1 MAANM
6 MRNLKKASPVTCQFH
21 EKGVYYQCMDHSTDN
36 NLDEG
41 KVTRQMSRYESYE
54 NPLTGRYA
62 SKEMSYNWSAQ
73 KKHSTWRRLWLALAE
88 SEKELGLAIT
98 EEQLAEMRAHLDDID
113 FEAAK
118 AEEARLR
125 HDVMSHIHVF
135 GAQCPNAKPIIHLGA
150 TSCFVTDNTELI
162 QMRDGLKII
171 MAKLLKVISI
181 LAKFCDAH
189 KDMPTL
195 GFTHYQPAQLTTVGK
210 RFGLYLQDFMF
221 DLARV
226 EAEIENIP
234 FRGVKGTTGTQASF
248 MELFEGDTGKVRT
261 LDKIVS
267 AKMGFTNPV
276 HLSGQT
282 YTRKVDY
289 YVLTVLSGIAQ
300 SAYKMAGDIRLLA
313 NLKEVEEPFEKSQVG
328 SSAMAYKRNPMRS
341 ERVCSLARYLMNLP
355 LNCAQTHSVQ
365 WFERTLD
372 DSANRRI
379 TLPEA
384 FLAADVILS
393 LLANIT
399 DGIQVYPKVIHSRI
413 MAELPFM
420 ATENIIME
428 AVKAGGD
435 RQDIHEAI
443 RVHSQA
449 AARVV
454 KAEGGSNDLIARLK
468 GDPLFANVAGKLDAI
483 LKPESFT
490 GRASQQV
497 SDYLEN
503 VVNPALERLAGKI
516 AAETEAISV

>member
-1 MAANM
+1 MTN
-6 MRNLKKASPVTCQFH
+6 
-21 EKGVYYQCMDHSTDN
+21 DHA
-36 NLDEG
+36 
-41 KVTRQMSRYESYE
+41 SYE

-62 SKEMSYNWSAQ
+62 SREMSYNWSPQ
-73 KKHSTWRRLWLALAE
+73 KKHSTWRKLWIALAE
-88 SEKELGLAIT
+88 SEKELGLGIT
-98 EEQLAEMRAHLDDID
+98 DEQIAEMRTHIEDID
-113 FEAAK
+113 FDAAK
-118 AEEARLR
+118 EEEAKLR

-135 GAQCPNAKPIIHLGA
+135 GAQCPKAKPIIHLGA

-171 MAKLLKVISI
+171 LAKLLKVISI
-181 LAKFCDAH
+181 LADFCERY

-226 EAEIENIP
+226 EEEIGKIP

-248 MELFEGDTGKVRT
+248 MELFNGDTEKVRR
-261 LDKIVS
+261 LDRIVS
-267 AKMGFTNPV
+267 EKMGFTNPV
-276 HLSGQT
+276 RLSGQT
-282 YTRKVDY
+282 YSRKVDY

-341 ERVCSLARYLMNLP
+341 ERVCSLSRYLMNLP
-355 LNCAQTHSVQ
+355 LNCAQTHAVQ

-393 LLANIT
+393 LLANIA
-399 DGIQVYPKVIHSRI
+399 DGIQVYPKVIHAHI

-449 AARVV
+449 AARAV
-454 KAEGGSNDLIARLK
+454 KVEGGRNDLIERLK
-468 GDPLFANVAGKLDAI
+468 GDALFANVADKLDEI
-483 LKPESFT
+483 LKPEAFT

-497 SDYLEN
+497 SDYLDE
-503 VVNPALERLAGKI
+503 VVRPALARLKDSMAVQ
-516 AAETEAISV
+516 TEAVSV